1 MKAAIFQCEITVLK
15 GFSDMLASDL
25 YFFFFNEN
33 NQSRVCNIS
42 SIANSGA
49 VDVILSVLH

>member
-1 MKAAIFQCEITVLK
+1 
-15 GFSDMLASDL
+15 MLASDL
-25 YFFFFNEN
+25 YYYFFFNEN